1 MVDPRIF
8 DKIATVERCVGRAR
22 EEYFKDPATFDKD
35 FTRQDAAVL
44 NIQRACEACIDLGA
58 MIIREQRLGLP
69 KGNAEVFDMLGA
81 SGWCDPPL
89 ALDLKR
95 MVGYRNI
102 VVHAYTTL
110 DLAITIAVIER
121 HLDTLLA
128 FTKGL
133 LERIRTTPAS

>member
-1 MVDPRIF
+1 MFDARMF

-22 EEYFKDPATFDKD
+22 EEYFKEPATFGTD
-35 FTRQDAAVL
+35 FTRQDAAIL

-58 MIIREQRLGLP
+58 MIIREQKLGLP
-69 KGNAEVFDMLGA
+69 RSNADLFDVLGT
-81 SGWCDPPL
+81 SGWCEPAL